1 MMRLPDFS
9 QLRTQAAHSLEQSAD
24 PKRRILFHT
33 GMVLLLAAVMTLVDH
48 LLEQA
53 IGNTGGLGGMATR
66 SLLSTVQSVLY
77 IGQAV
82 VLPFWQIG
90 YTFYCLQVAQ
100 NKNTDYRSFLEGFR
114 RFGAV
119 LRLNLFTGIIYL
131 AIAMLTTYVSSFLYL
146 MSPLGA
152 TLLEPLYQFSSGEA
166 VDTEALNQLMDTIS
180 AEATLPIFL
189 IFIPCFLL
197 LCAPFFYRYRMAA
210 FWLMDHPQGGALAA
224 MHSSRKLMQGK
235 RIELFRLDLRFWWFY
250 LLDLLVTAIC
260 YGDLILNAFGI
271 ALPYSADIA
280 YFLFFGIYLLCQLAL
295 YYWRRNEVSVTYAH
309 VYLSLMEPQPIET
322 PKDPGKQ
329 PWVY

>member
-1 MMRLPDFS
+1 MNLPDFS
-9 QLRTQAAHSLEQSAD
+9 QLRTQAAHSLERSAE
-24 PKRRILFHT
+24 PKRMILFHT
-33 GMVLLLAAVMTLVDH
+33 GMILLLAAVLTLVDQ

-53 IGNTGGLGGMATR
+53 IGNTGGLGGLATR
-66 SLLSTVQSVLY
+66 SLLSTIQSVLQ
-77 IGQAV
+77 IAQMV
-82 VLPFWQIG
+82 VLPFWQMG

-114 RFGAV
+114 RFGPV

-131 AIAMLTTYVSSFLYL
+131 AIAMFCTYVSSFLFM
-146 MSPLGA
+146 MSPWGA
-152 TLLEPLYQFSSGEA
+152 SLLEPLYQLSSAETL
-166 VDTEALNQLMDTIS
+166 DTEALNQVVDTIS
-180 AEATLPIFL
+180 QEATLPIFL
-189 IFIPCFLL
+189 VFIPCFLL

-210 FWLMDHPQGGALAA
+210 FWLLDHPRGGALAA

-235 RIELFRLDLRFWWFY
+235 RIELFRLDLHFWWFY
-250 LLDLLVTAIC
+250 LLDLLVTGIC
-260 YGDLILNAFGI
+260 YGDLLLDTLGI
-271 ALPYSADIA
+271 ELPFSSDIS
-280 YFLFFGIYLLCQLAL
+280 YFLFFGIYLICQLGL